1 MKIFVDINKECQIG
15 KVDNEGRHLFKGDEN
30 ADILKVYFK
39 HETGEDMNW
48 YLTINGILPN
58 GRPIAPRL
66 HDGPLDSETINEEQ
80 WYYYQFTLSGENGFN
95 LMKGQITMY
104 IKINY
109 VNANNQVIK
118 EKTIA
123 TVNAVVL
130 ESSQYENNILLLGD
144 SIENVVFNFKLA
156 LESLVATVAN
166 DNNHK
171 IVNFLQVLSGVE
183 SNLIPIDE
191 TKNLGSGTNKW
202 LNGFFKNLY
211 ADLIN
216 IVEATIE
223 NLDVTKLEVLDSE
236 DKTTSVRL
244 TRATIGNLIVN
255 ALIDAQAVNVEEL
268 TAQYLFNVEDAY
280 ITHIKNAE
288 DIAVDTVDSET
299 INAETVNAET
309 VNADTEINS
318 PQGYIDNI
326 EGENLVYG
334 SQASQFKVTPELAT
348 YRGSELG
355 THRELALKYDT
366 SAHNEF
372 AVLMEAKHNQMIQ
385 EHTSLANNLQAQIN
399 LIKDILS
406 SDDTSLDS
414 FQEIIAVLKD
424 STADIEALF
433 NQLSTKTDKSYV
445 DAQNELD
452 RAYTDTQVSQARS
465 DFADQMQTHEATTQS
480 QINELEAQ
488 FRAFVEQYVGT
499 YPQVIDAMVGDE

>member
-1 MKIFVDINKECQIG
+1 MKLFVDIKKECQIG

-39 HETGEDMNW
+39 HETGEEMNW
-48 YLTINGILPN
+48 YLTVNGILPN

-66 HDGPLDSETINEEQ
+66 HDGPLGSEIINEEQ

-109 VNANNQVIK
+109 VNDNDQVIK

-130 ESSQYENNILLLGD
+130 QSSQYESNILLLGD
-144 SIENVVFNFKLA
+144 SIEDVVFNFKQA
-156 LESLVATVAN
+156 LESLAATVAN

-223 NLDVTKLEVLDSE
+223 NLDVTKLEVLDSV
-236 DKTTSVRL
+236 DKTTSVKL

-299 INAETVNAET
+299 INAETVNA
-309 VNADTEINS
+309 DTEINS
-318 PQGYIDNI
+318 PQGYIDSI
-326 EGENLVYG
+326 EGENLDYG
-334 SQASQFKVTPELAT
+334 SQASQFKVTPEMAT
-348 YRGSELG
+348 YRGSEVG

-372 AVLMEAKHNQMIQ
+372 AGLMESKHNQMIQ
-385 EHTSLANNLQAQIN
+385 EHTSLANNLQEQIN
-399 LIKDILS
+399 VIKETLA

-414 FQEIIAVLKD
+414 FKEIIAVLKD

-433 NQLSTKTDKSYV
+433 NQLSTKADKSYV
-445 DAQNELD
+445 DAQNQLD

-465 DFADQMQTHEATTQS
+465 DFADQMQNHEATTQS
-480 QINELEAQ
+480 QINELEE
-488 FRAFVEQYVGT
+488 FYKNEFLKYLGEV
-499 YPQVIDAMVGDE
+499 PQRLADAIEVTE